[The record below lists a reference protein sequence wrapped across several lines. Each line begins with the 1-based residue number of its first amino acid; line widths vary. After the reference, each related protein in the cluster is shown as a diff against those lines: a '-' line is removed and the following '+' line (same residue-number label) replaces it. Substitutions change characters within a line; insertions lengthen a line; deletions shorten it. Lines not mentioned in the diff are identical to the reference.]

1 MAKPGRKKIDRS
13 GIHFQQFIT
22 SSKAPEEMLFKLN
35 EFLFGNQ
42 AEAVRKNPRIPVAFA
57 LRWKSGDKEKPG
69 NSYTLSREGMFIK
82 TPSPPKPKSE
92 IEVRFCLPGSEHEI
106 IAQGEVVHRIRMDEA
121 KNKGVLGGMAVV
133 FREIDPDAQKL
144 LDDFINDRLKKIYSV

>member
-13 GIHFQQFIT
+13 GIEFQQFLT

-35 EFLFGNQ
+35 EFLFGHQ
-42 AEAVRKNPRIPVAFA
+42 SEVLRKNPRIPVAFS
-57 LRWKSGDKEKPG
+57 LVWKLGDKEKPG
-69 NSYTLSREGMFIK
+69 NTYTLSREGMFIK

-92 IEVRFCLPGSEHEI
+92 IEVRFCLPGSGDEI
-106 IAQGEVVHRIRMDEA
+106 IAKGEVVHRIRMDEA

-133 FREIDPDAQKL
+133 FREIDPEAQKM
-144 LDDFINDRLKKIYSV
+144 LDDFIHDRLKKIYSV